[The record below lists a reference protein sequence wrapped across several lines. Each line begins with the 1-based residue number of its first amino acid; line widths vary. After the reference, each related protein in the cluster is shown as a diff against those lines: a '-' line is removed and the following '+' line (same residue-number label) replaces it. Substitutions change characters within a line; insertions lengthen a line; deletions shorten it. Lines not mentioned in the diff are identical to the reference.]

1 MSKMIFLVL
10 SLQMALVHNA
20 LSTQID
26 DKIIG
31 KALSEAQGEMELNFL
46 SAKTGFDF
54 NSIPGHARYINSDK

>member
-1 MSKMIFLVL
+1 MV
-10 SLQMALVHNA
+10 LVHNS

-31 KALSEAQGEMELNFL
+31 KALSEAQREMELKFI
-46 SAKTGFDF
+46 SAKTGF

>member
-1 MSKMIFLVL
+1 
-10 SLQMALVHNA
+10 MALVHNA